1 MFFLVQAIVIISAY
15 YLKSDA
21 LDLLGIIAGG
31 MFIVYNVYQMKSNDL
46 TSFNSYRFTWE
57 SNEVVIYNHLSLG
70 VGLMLFYGAFLY
82 EFDSTLNFI
91 HYLVVAFSGISTS
104 RIKIE

>member
-46 TSFNSYRFTWE
+46 T
-57 SNEVVIYNHLSLG
+57 I
-70 VGLMLFYGAFLY
+70 
-82 EFDSTLNFI
+82 I
-91 HYLVVAFSGISTS
+91 
-104 RIKIE
+104 